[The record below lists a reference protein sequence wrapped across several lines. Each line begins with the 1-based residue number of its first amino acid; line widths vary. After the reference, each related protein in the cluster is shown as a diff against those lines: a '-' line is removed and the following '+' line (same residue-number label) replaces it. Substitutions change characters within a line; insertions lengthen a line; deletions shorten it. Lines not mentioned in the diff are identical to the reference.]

1 MKKTVRRQI
10 RLGVSMRNPY
20 HIAAWR
26 HRNSPPLAEMDFDN
40 YVRVVQAAER
50 GKFDMAFLADGI
62 GVRAMDHSA
71 RHMVAHDIVNFEPL
85 TLLGALSMVS
95 SRIGLIATAST
106 TYNEPYH
113 VARKFASLDHISK
126 GRAGWNLV
134 TSWSEAEA
142 LNFNRDAAPEKMSR
156 YDRAAEFV
164 EVVTGLWESWE
175 SDAFPMDKASGVF
188 YDPDK
193 LHVLDHRGR
202 HFAVRGPL
210 NLPRCPQG
218 RPVIVQAGA
227 TDTGREIAA
236 QYADAIYAASVQLS
250 DAQDYYRSVKDRM
263 AKYGRSPQELLIM
276 PGLGVVLGSTEQ
288 EAQRKLRD
296 LQDLLDPAVGL
307 MMLYNMLGDF
317 SGYDIDGPVPVLTS
331 EAPRVRSEIL
341 YGMAKRENLTIRQLY
356 ERVAISR
363 GHNCIVGTPEQVV
376 DLMEEWFTQGGADGF
391 NILPP
396 NLPGGLEDVVDHVV
410 PELQRRGLYRTEYEG
425 TTLRENLGLT
435 IPPNRY
441 TMMNAQ
447 GAVA

>member
-1 MKKTVRRQI
+1 MNGTQRQI

-26 HRNSPPLAEMDFDN
+26 HPDSPPKAEMDLDN
-40 YVRVVQAAER
+40 YIRVAQAAER

-62 GVRAMDHSA
+62 GVRAMDHPA

-85 TLLGALSMVS
+85 TLLGALSMVT

-142 LNFNRDAAPEKMSR
+142 LNFGRDAPPEKSGR
-156 YDRAAEFV
+156 YDRAMEFAD
-164 EVVTGLWESWE
+164 VVTGLWESWE
-175 SDAFPMDKASGVF
+175 DDAFPIDKASGTF
-188 YDPDK
+188 YRTDK
-193 LHVLDHRGR
+193 LHVLNHRGR
-202 HFAVRGPL
+202 HFTVRGPL

-218 RPVIVQAGA
+218 RPIIIQAGA

-236 QYADAIYAASVQLS
+236 KHADAIYAASVRLS

-263 AKYGRSPQELLIM
+263 AKYGRRTEELLIM
-276 PGLGVVLGSTEQ
+276 PGLGVVVGGTEQ
-288 EAQRKLRD
+288 EAQKKLRE

-331 EAPRVRSEIL
+331 EARGCAAKSC
-341 YGMAKRENLTIRQLY
+341 MA
-356 ERVAISR
+356 
-363 GHNCIVGTPEQVV
+363 
-376 DLMEEWFTQGGADGF
+376 W
-391 NILPP
+391 
-396 NLPGGLEDVVDHVV
+396 
-410 PELQRRGLYRTEYEG
+410 RTG
-425 TTLRENLGLT
+425 KT
-435 IPPNRY
+435 
-441 TMMNAQ
+441 
-447 GAVA
+447 